1 MSARILLSPWT
12 TAGTALLAAAVALG
26 SAMAQTRPAPPSD
39 EDLRKAFAA
48 ADDNKDGVINID
60 EAVGDAILIFV
71 SLDKNRDKYLS
82 KDELPGYDPNRVQR
96 ADRDGDGRL
105 SVGEVASDR
114 VWEFFEADTDRNG
127 VVTFEEVRVFVINVR
142 NARK

>member
-1 MSARILLSPWT
+1 MSSRISLSPWT
-12 TAGTALLAAAVALG
+12 MAGIALLAATIALG
-26 SAMAQTRPAPPSD
+26 SVMAQTRPAPPSD

-60 EAVGDAILIFV
+60 EAVGDAILIFAT
-71 SLDKNRDKYLS
+71 LDKNRDKYLS

-105 SVGEVASDR
+105 SVGEVAADR

-127 VVTFEEVRVFVINVR
+127 VVTFEEVRVFVIKVR
-142 NARK
+142 SARN